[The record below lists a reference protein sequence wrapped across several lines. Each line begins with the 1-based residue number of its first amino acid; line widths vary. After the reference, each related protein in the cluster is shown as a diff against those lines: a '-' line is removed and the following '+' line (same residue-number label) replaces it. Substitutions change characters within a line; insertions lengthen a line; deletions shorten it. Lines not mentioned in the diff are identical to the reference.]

1 MTYREQLHED
11 LRLHFDARFRRAL
24 TVFDG
29 SERGTRFALVQSA
42 SYLFN
47 TNGFRWA
54 MDLAF
59 RQAYALAETPAQAA
73 ALLGDAEL
81 MLISHGHGDH
91 FEERTVRQLAG
102 TGMRWVIPDF
112 LTEKATE
119 WGISPEKM
127 LIARAGERLRVGPLT
142 ILPFPGRHFRPVSGK
157 GVPEYGYHISAEAAP
172 SLVLPVDTRDFALK
186 GLPDLPPAD
195 YCFANVWLGDKNAL
209 SGDLSAPCDVF
220 ARFML
225 RLCPK
230 NILLT
235 HLYEN
240 GRADDSMWR
249 DEHAHMV
256 ADAIHALSPETRV
269 IVPHSGEILDLQ

>member
-1 MTYREQLHED
+1 MTYREQLHEE

-29 SERGTRFALVQSA
+29 NAPGTRFALVQSA

-47 TNGFRWA
+47 TGGFGWA

-59 RQAYALAETPAQAA
+59 RQAYSLAETPSQAA
-73 ALLGDAEL
+73 SLLAGVEL

-102 TGMRWVIPDF
+102 TEMRWVIPDF
-112 LTEKATE
+112 LVEKAAA
-119 WGISPEKM
+119 WGIAPSKM
-127 LIARAGERLRVGPLT
+127 LIARTGELLRVGPLT
-142 ILPFPGRHFRPVSGK
+142 ILPFPGRHYRPGSGS
-157 GVPEYGYHISAEAAP
+157 GVPEYGYHISAGGAP
-172 SLVLPVDTRDFALK
+172 SLVFPVDTRDFSLE
-186 GLPDLPPAD
+186 GLSDLPPAD

-209 SGDLSAPCDVF
+209 EADHAAKSTEF

-230 NILLT
+230 HILLT

-240 GRADDSMWR
+240 GRTDDSMWR
-249 DEHAHMV
+249 DEHAQII
-256 ADAIHALSPETRV
+256 ADAVHALSPETTV
-269 IVPHSGEILDLQ
+269 IVPHSGEIIDLR